1 MGENKLQTWSNCHG
15 RCEEGR
21 KCNGW
26 EQRRVFY
33 VPEIFLNDNWKI
45 CILMREKFASTSLN

>member
-21 KCNGW
+21 TCNGLD
-26 EQRRVFY
+26 QIGVFY
-33 VPEIFLNDNWKI
+33 VPEIFFNDNWKVG
-45 CILMREKFASTSLN
+45 ILTREKFASTNLN